1 MKSLFLA
8 ALFSSSFL
16 TPVLAKDLNFDSKV
30 SAVTVYPQGAQVT
43 RVAPGTIENG
53 EHIIIIDDLP
63 GHVDANSVRV
73 EGSSGGEIEIGS
85 IDVRQHYVGGE
96 DQSSKRVE
104 LEKQIESLSDD
115 ITRLSQEI
123 ADANAR
129 RAMVRGLAGRA
140 ILPRKPAGN
149 LDGQASA
156 VVISADELKSL
167 LTLSSEQ
174 FAQISKFTTQAKITQ
189 RGLAKDI
196 SELNKQISELAPKQ
210 QLKTIVAIHVSSDSQ
225 GPAEFLVRYNVQDA
239 GWAPVYDARLTLGEG
254 KDAAQNAKLKITRRA
269 SVRQATSEVWD
280 GIALTLSTARPNANT
295 QVPRLRPYVLREKEV
310 YLSRRDKRKRT
321 KMVMKEMAVE
331 APLADDGAAIGRTF
345 SPKKVRVVQ
354 AKIVKAGFLAE
365 YKISGSLSVSNTGV
379 DKNVVINSDE
389 KPAKLSI
396 QIAPRVDKS
405 AYLVAKFAVEGVSP
419 WLPGTVMLSRN
430 GVFLGKAALPLLK
443 PGLDYSL
450 GFGVDDFIKVEHA
463 QVADKKSESG
473 IISTFNVAERKFVT
487 TIKNLHDFAM
497 PVTVRDQVPYA
508 THEDIVVKATAG
520 STKPSDKNVDNQRGI
535 LSWENI
541 VEPKGEV
548 VIKFGYTVTWPKEM
562 NITPVR

>member
-8 ALFSSSFL
+8 ALFSSTFL
-16 TPVLAKDLNFDSKV
+16 TPVLAQDLEFDSKI

-43 RVAPGTIENG
+43 RVAPGVIENG
-53 EHIIIIDDLP
+53 EHVIIIDDLP
-63 GHVDANSVRV
+63 GHVNANSVRV
-73 EGSSGGEIEIGS
+73 EGSSAGEIEIGS
-85 IDVRQHYVGGE
+85 IDVRQHYVSGK

-115 ITRLSQEI
+115 IKRLSQEI

-129 RAMVRGLAGRA
+129 RAMVQGLAGRA
-140 ILPRKPAGN
+140 ILPRKP
-149 LDGQASA
+149 DGQASA

-174 FAQISKFTTQAKITQ
+174 FAQISKFTTQAKTTQ
-189 RGLAKDI
+189 RELAKDI

-210 QLKTIVAIHVSSDSQ
+210 ELKTIVAIHVTSDSQ

-269 SVRQATSEVWD
+269 SVRQATSEAWD
-280 GIALTLSTARPNANT
+280 DIAMTLSTARPNAKT

-310 YLSRRDKRKRT
+310 YLSRRDKRKRN
-321 KMVMKEMAVE
+321 KMVRNEMAVE
-331 APLADDGAAIGRTF
+331 APLADDGAVLGRAV
-345 SPKKVRVVQ
+345 SPKKVRVAQ
-354 AKIVKAGFLAE
+354 AQIVKAGFLAE
-365 YKISGSLSVSNTGV
+365 YNISGSLSVGNTGV
-379 DKNVVINSDE
+379 EKNVVINTDE

-487 TIKNLHDFAM
+487 TVKNLHDFAM
-497 PVTVRDQVPYA
+497 PITVRDRVPYG

-535 LSWENI
+535 LAWENI

>member
-8 ALFSSSFL
+8 ALFSSTFL
-16 TPVLAKDLNFDSKV
+16 TPVLAQDLEFDSKI

-43 RVAPGTIENG
+43 RVAPGVIENG
-53 EHIIIIDDLP
+53 EHVIIIDDLP
-63 GHVDANSVRV
+63 GHVNANSVRV
-73 EGSSGGEIEIGS
+73 EGSSAGEIEIGS
-85 IDVRQHYVGGE
+85 IDVRQHYVSGE

-115 ITRLSQEI
+115 IKRLSQEI

-129 RAMVRGLAGRA
+129 RAMVQGLAGRA
-140 ILPRKPAGN
+140 IMPRKP
-149 LDGQASA
+149 DGQASA
-156 VVISADELKSL
+156 LVISAEELKSL
-167 LTLSSEQ
+167 LALSSEQ
-174 FAQISKFTTQAKITQ
+174 FSQISKFTTQAKINQ
-189 RGLAKDI
+189 RELAKVI
-196 SELNKQISELAPKQ
+196 RELNKQISELAPKQ
-210 QLKTIVAIHVSSDSQ
+210 ELKTIVAIHVTSDSQ

-269 SVRQATSEVWD
+269 SVRQATSEAWD
-280 GIALTLSTARPNANT
+280 DIAMTLSTARPNAKT

-310 YLSRRDKRKRT
+310 YLSRRDKRKRN
-321 KMVMKEMAVE
+321 KMVRNEMAVE
-331 APLADDGAAIGRTF
+331 APLADDGAVLGRAV
-345 SPKKVRVVQ
+345 SPKKVRVAQ
-354 AKIVKAGFLAE
+354 AQIVKAGFLAE
-365 YKISGSLSVSNTGV
+365 YNISGSLSVGNTGV
-379 DKNVVINSDE
+379 EKNVVINTDE

-487 TIKNLHDFAM
+487 TVKNLHDFAM
-497 PVTVRDQVPYA
+497 PITVRDRVPYG

-535 LSWENI
+535 LAWENI

>member
-8 ALFSSSFL
+8 ALFSSTLL
-16 TPVLAKDLNFDSKV
+16 TPVLAQNLEFDSKI

-43 RVAPGTIENG
+43 RVAPGVIENG
-53 EHIIIIDDLP
+53 EHVIIIDDLP
-63 GHVDANSVRV
+63 GHVNANSVRV
-73 EGSSGGEIEIGS
+73 EGSSAGEIEIGS
-85 IDVRQHYVGGE
+85 IDVRQHYVSGE

-104 LEKQIESLSDD
+104 LEKQIENLSDD
-115 ITRLSQEI
+115 IKRLSQEI

-129 RAMVRGLAGRA
+129 RAMVQGLAGRA
-140 ILPRKPAGN
+140 IMPRKP
-149 LDGQASA
+149 DGQASA
-156 VVISADELKSL
+156 LVISAEELKSL
-167 LTLSSEQ
+167 LALSSEQ
-174 FAQISKFTTQAKITQ
+174 FSQISKFTTQAKITQ
-189 RGLAKDI
+189 RELAKDI

-210 QLKTIVAIHVSSDSQ
+210 ELKTIVAIHVTSDSQ

-269 SVRQATSEVWD
+269 SVRQATSEAWD
-280 GIALTLSTARPNANT
+280 DIALTLSTARPNANT

-310 YLSRRDKRKRT
+310 YLSRRDKRKRN
-321 KMVMKEMAVE
+321 KMVMTEMAVE
-331 APLADDGAAIGRTF
+331 APLADDSGVLGRAF
-345 SPKKVRVVQ
+345 SPKKVRV
-354 AKIVKAGFLAE
+354 AKAQIVKAGFLAE
-365 YKISGSLSVSNTGV
+365 YKISGSLSVGNTGV
-379 DKNVVINSDE
+379 EKNVVINSDE

-396 QIAPRVDKS
+396 QVAPRVDKS

-487 TIKNLHDFAM
+487 TVKNLHDFAM
-497 PVTVRDQVPYA
+497 PITVRDRVPYG